1 MCRSFI
7 VFLLLTT
14 NLISFAQTKLSN
26 EEKLSISEK
35 VYASNP
41 DSSFKLS
48 IEVETNATN
57 DNDKKNLAKA
67 KSFIGRYYLLKS
79 DLEESN
85 IKLLE
90 SYNLYKEL
98 NDLKGQA
105 YVLKLRSILLD
116 RIGNEKESTETLEN
130 AISLYRKAND
140 TTGLVAAL
148 LNISLDYINSKN
160 FHKTNEIFKE
170 IESLVLSE
178 INQFY
183 LHQNKGTYYT
193 EIGEYK
199 NANIEFFKAKSIAQK
214 NKMIDSEATI
224 YKLIGN
230 AHLLNKEYKL
240 SEAYLLQSKN
250 IAEQNNLDNELIEA
264 CSELIVLYEK
274 QERFK
279 DAFDILRLQNNL
291 NNKILNIEK
300 INRITSLEK
309 KLALAEKEKEIQ
321 QANAN
326 TQKLVYV
333 LIGIALLL
341 CFALYMFFRTSS
353 LKNKISNQNQ
363 ILEEQNILVEHQKN
377 IVEVKQKEILD
388 SIHYAKRIQESL
400 LPSDKYIEKHLLN

>member
-14 NLISFAQTKLSN
+14 NLISFAQTKLSD

-41 DSSFKLS
+41 DSSFRLS

-57 DNDKKNLAKA
+57 GNDKKNLAKA

-250 IAEQNNLDNELIEA
+250 IAEQNNLDNELIEV

>member
-1 MCRSFI
+1 MYRI
-7 VFLLLTT
+7 YILLL
-14 NLISFAQTKLSN
+14 IFIIPIFSFAQINLSTD
-26 EEKLSISEK
+26 EKLSISEK
-35 VYASNP
+35 IYASNP
-41 DSSFKLS
+41 DSSYQLS
-48 IEVETNATN
+48 LLVEKEASNS
-57 DNDKKNLAKA
+57 DDKENLAKA

-85 IKLLE
+85 VKLLE

-98 NDLKGQA
+98 GDLKGQA

-116 RIGNEKESTETLEN
+116 RIGNEKESIEALEN
-130 AISLYRKAND
+130 AISLYSKAND
-140 TTGLVAAL
+140 TTGLIAAL
-148 LNISLDYINSKN
+148 LNISLDYIESRDFN
-160 FHKTNEIFKE
+160 KTIEIFRE
-170 IESLVLSE
+170 IESFVISE
-178 INQFY
+178 TNQFY
-183 LHQNKGTYYT
+183 LHQNKGTYYS

-224 YKLIGN
+224 YKLIGKV
-230 AHLLNKEYKL
+230 HLLSKEYKL
-240 SEAYLLQSKN
+240 AEAYLLKSKS
-250 IAEQNNLDNELIEA
+250 IAEQNNLDNELIEV
-264 CSELIVLYEK
+264 CTELIILYEK

-279 DAFDILRLQNNL
+279 DAFDILKLQNNL

-341 CFALYMFFRTSS
+341 CFALYMFFKTSS
-353 LKNKISNQNQ
+353 LKNKISNQNL
-363 ILEEQNILVEHQKN
+363 ILEQQNILVEHQKN
-377 IVEVKQKEILD
+377 IVEAKQKEILD

-400 LPSDKYIEKHLLN
+400 LPSDKYIEKNLLN